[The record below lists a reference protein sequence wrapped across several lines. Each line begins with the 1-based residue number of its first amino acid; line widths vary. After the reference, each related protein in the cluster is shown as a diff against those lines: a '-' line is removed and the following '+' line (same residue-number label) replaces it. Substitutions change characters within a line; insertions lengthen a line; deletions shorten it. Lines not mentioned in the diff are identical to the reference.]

1 MSALIGVMLRE
12 LGSFFRTPV
21 GWLACAIFVFLSALF
36 VAPQTL
42 TPGEPAT
49 LRTFFGIAHWLLL
62 FVAPALSM
70 RLIAEERRSGTV
82 ETLMTSPASDWAVV
96 FGKYFASCLFLLVML
111 LPTLAFPVALELV
124 SDPDYGPIASGYL
137 GLVLA
142 GFLYLS
148 VGLLFS
154 ALTSSQVIA
163 FLGTL
168 LFFVALAFVSRQ
180 LPRYVPEPFDAI
192 LGALSI
198 DARLADFAR
207 GIIDT
212 RHIIF
217 FVAMS
222 LWVSA
227 LAVVPLEWRRWR

>member
-1 MSALIGVMLRE
+1 MSALVGVFLRE

-21 GWLACAIFVFLSALF
+21 GWLACAIFAFLSALF
-36 VAPQTL
+36 LAPSAIV
-42 TPGEPAT
+42 PGEPAS
-49 LRTFFGIAHWLLL
+49 LRTFFGVAHWLLL

-70 RLIAEERRSGTV
+70 RLISEERRSGTM

-96 FGKYFASCLFLLVML
+96 FGKYFASCAFLLVML
-111 LPTLAFPVALELV
+111 APTLAFPIVLEFV

-154 ALTSSQVIA
+154 SLTSSQVLA

-168 LFFVALAFVSRQ
+168 LFFVALAFASRQ
-180 LPRYVPEPFDAI
+180 LPQYTPDAI
-192 LGALSI
+192 DPLLRAMSL
-198 DARLADFAR
+198 DARIADFAR
-207 GIIDT
+207 GVIDT
-212 RHIIF
+212 RHVAF
-217 FVAMS
+217 FLVMS
-222 LWVSA
+222 AWVTS

>member
-21 GWLACAIFVFLSALF
+21 GWLACAIFAFLSALF
-36 VAPQTL
+36 VAPQSL
-42 TPGEPAT
+42 VPGEPAT
-49 LRTFFGIAHWLLL
+49 LRAFFGVGHWLLL

-70 RLIAEERRSGTV
+70 RLIAEERRSGTN

-96 FGKYFASCLFLLVML
+96 FGKYLAACCFLLVML
-111 LPTLAFPVALELV
+111 LPTLAFPLALEYA
-124 SDPDYGPIASGYL
+124 SDPDYGPILSGYL
-137 GLVLA
+137 GLVLT

-148 VGLLFS
+148 MGLLFS

-168 LFFVALAFVSRQ
+168 LFFVALAFVSSQ
-180 LPRYVPEPFDAI
+180 GAQYAPEPLDGV
-192 LGALSI
+192 LRALSI

-207 GIIDT
+207 GVIDT
-212 RHIIF
+212 RHIVF
-217 FVAMS
+217 FVSMS
-222 LWVSA
+222 LWITS